1 VANLLA
7 RTSCP
12 IANATGTT
20 GDGRSTASGKGDHVM
35 AAHVPSHGSR
45 IARGASQ
52 GRAAQ
57 LVGRSLL
64 ATLACAGG
72 MLPGAPVEAA
82 RLCGE
87 RGALLKSL
95 EQKHQE
101 TRQALGLS
109 ADGGVLEVLVSPSG
123 GWTILVTYP
132 KRPTCVVAVGE
143 AWQAL
148 QLTGD
153 EGA

>member
-1 VANLLA
+1 MATHVLA
-7 RTSCP
+7 HEFR
-12 IANATGTT
+12 
-20 GDGRSTASGKGDHVM
+20 V
-35 AAHVPSHGSR
+35 
-45 IARGASQ
+45 ARGSS
-52 GRAAQ
+52 RARAGQ
-57 LVGRSLL
+57 PVGRSLL
-64 ATLACAGG
+64 AALTFAGAILAGS
-72 MLPGAPVEAA
+72 PVEAA
-82 RLCGE
+82 KLCGE
-87 RGALLKSL
+87 RGAILKSL

-148 QLTGD
+148 QLTGG

>member
-1 VANLLA
+1 
-7 RTSCP
+7 
-12 IANATGTT
+12 
-20 GDGRSTASGKGDHVM
+20 M
-35 AAHVPSHGSR
+35 APHALSHGPR
-45 IARGASQ
+45 AAPGFGR

-64 ATLACAGG
+64 ATVAIAGG
-72 MLPGAPVEAA
+72 MLLGSPVEAA

-87 RGALLKSL
+87 RGAILKSL

-143 AWQAL
+143 AWQAVH
-148 QLTGD
+148 LTGG

>member
-1 VANLLA
+1 
-7 RTSCP
+7 
-12 IANATGTT
+12 
-20 GDGRSTASGKGDHVM
+20 M
-35 AAHVPSHGSR
+35 AAHVLSHEFR
-45 IARGASQ
+45 VARGASQ

-64 ATLACAGG
+64 ATVAIAGG
-72 MLPGAPVEAA
+72 ILLGSPVEAA

-87 RGALLKSL
+87 RGAILKSL

-132 KRPTCVVAVGE
+132 KLPSCVVAVGE

-148 QLTGD
+148 QLTGG

>member
-1 VANLLA
+1 
-7 RTSCP
+7 
-12 IANATGTT
+12 
-20 GDGRSTASGKGDHVM
+20 M

-45 IARGASQ
+45 IAHGASRR
-52 GRAAQ
+52 GAAQ
-57 LVGRSLL
+57 LVGRFLL
-64 ATLACAGG
+64 APLALAGG
-72 MLPGAPVEAA
+72 MLLGSPVEAG

-87 RGALLKSL
+87 RAAILKSL

-148 QLTGD
+148 QLTGG

>member
-1 VANLLA
+1 
-7 RTSCP
+7 
-12 IANATGTT
+12 
-20 GDGRSTASGKGDHVM
+20 M
-35 AAHVPSHGSR
+35 AAHLPSHGSR
-45 IARGASQ
+45 VARGTDRR
-52 GRAAQ
+52 RAAQ
-57 LVGRSLL
+57 LAGRSLL
-64 ATLACAGG
+64 AALAVAGG
-72 MLPGAPVEAA
+72 ILLGSPVEAA
-82 RLCGE
+82 KLCGE
-87 RGALLKSL
+87 RGAILKSL

-148 QLTGD
+148 QLTGG

>member
-1 VANLLA
+1 M
-7 RTSCP
+7 RHGHSCP
-12 IANATGTT
+12 FARIS
-20 GDGRSTASGKGDHVM
+20 GRAWLQ
-35 AAHVPSHGSR
+35 A
-45 IARGASQ
+45 

-64 ATLACAGG
+64 ATLAFAGG
-72 MLPGAPVEAA
+72 ILLGSPVEAA

-87 RGALLKSL
+87 RGAILKSL

-109 ADGGVLEVLVSPSG
+109 ADGGVLEILVSPSG

-148 QLTGD
+148 QLAGG

>member
-1 VANLLA
+1 M
-7 RTSCP
+7 
-12 IANATGTT
+12 ATH
-20 GDGRSTASGKGDHVM
+20 R
-35 AAHVPSHGSR
+35 PSHSSR
-45 IARGASQ
+45 VARGSSRA
-52 GRAAQ
+52 RAAQ
-57 LVGRSLL
+57 LVGRFLL
-64 ATLACAGG
+64 APLAFAGG
-72 MLPGAPVEAA
+72 ILPGSPVEAA

-87 RGALLKSL
+87 RGAILKSL
-95 EQKHQE
+95 EQKQQE

-148 QLTGD
+148 QLTGG

>member
-1 VANLLA
+1 
-7 RTSCP
+7 
-12 IANATGTT
+12 
-20 GDGRSTASGKGDHVM
+20 M
-35 AAHVPSHGSR
+35 AAHAPSHGSW
-45 IARGASQ
+45 IARRARR
-52 GRAAQ
+52 GRAARP
-57 LVGRSLL
+57 VGRFLL

-72 MLPGAPVEAA
+72 MLLGAPVEAA

-87 RGALLKSL
+87 RAALLKSL

-148 QLTGD
+148 QLTGG

>member
-1 VANLLA
+1 MAPHALSHGP
-7 RTSCP
+7 R
-12 IANATGTT
+12 
-20 GDGRSTASGKGDHVM
+20 
-35 AAHVPSHGSR
+35 AAHGFR
-45 IARGASQ
+45 RC
-52 GRAAQ
+52 RAAQ

-64 ATLACAGG
+64 AILAYAGG
-72 MLPGAPVEAA
+72 VLLGSPVEAA

-87 RGALLKSL
+87 RSDILKSL
-95 EQKHQE
+95 EQRHQE
-101 TRQALGLS
+101 TPQALGLS
-109 ADGGVLEVLVSPSG
+109 ADGGVLEVLVSPNG

-148 QLTGD
+148 QLTGG